1 MYIKF
6 TAKPFFVVHQVLLSF
21 LLLSCFGCRD
31 QQPQFNSE
39 DILAMEW
46 PQVEQ
51 SARGSEVT
59 FMMWQGSPELNAY
72 MNDFVKPR
80 LKTLYGIDLKIVGGQ
95 GAEIVQLIMGEK
107 QANIKTGE
115 VDMVWINGETY
126 FQLKEITGL
135 WGPFVNKLPNAT
147 LVDFENKFIS
157 IDFQQPI
164 EGMEAPWSITQFA
177 LVHDSIKHP
186 IPPSNLVDLATFV
199 KQNPGSFTIS
209 NDFSGMTLLKSFLA
223 ELSGSPD
230 GLNGAY
236 DEEKYQKLSAKLW
249 DWINKNKQYFWKNGE
264 TFPTEHTKLNQMYAN
279 GELSLSYGFGEG
291 GIDDKIN
298 QGLFPKSTKAY
309 PWKNGTIKNT
319 NYLGITYNGKHKLG
333 AMVVIN
339 FLMSPEAQL
348 AKSDVNGVNAN
359 SVLNYSKLSRSD
371 QALFDQLP
379 IRKYGPSIKS
389 MESNAIQ
396 EPDPQ
401 YMIKLYEDF
410 RKKVIAVKN

>member
-1 MYIKF
+1 MIIGQI
-6 TAKPFFVVHQVLLSF
+6 PVLL
-21 LLLSCFGCRD
+21 LMLTCFGCKD
-31 QQPQFNSE
+31 QQPQANSG
-39 DILAMEW
+39 DILALNWSQIEA
-46 PQVEQ
+46 

-72 MNDFVKPR
+72 LNDFVKPK
-80 LKTLYGIDLKIVGGQ
+80 LKLLYDIDLKIVGGQ
-95 GAEIVQLIMGEK
+95 GAEIVQLIMSEK
-107 QANIKTGE
+107 QADIEAGE

-135 WGPFVNKLPNAT
+135 WGPFVDKLPNAK
-147 LVDFENKFIS
+147 LIDFENKFIS

-186 IPPSNLVDLATFV
+186 NPPNTLEELAKFV
-199 KQNPGSFTIS
+199 EQNPSSFTIS

-236 DEEKYQKLSAKLW
+236 DEVKYQKLSSQLW
-249 DWINKNKQYFWKNGE
+249 DWINQNKQYFWKNGE

-339 FLMSPEAQL
+339 FLLSPEAQL

-359 SVLNYSKLSRSD
+359 SVLMYTKLTPRD
-371 QALFDQLP
+371 QALFDQIP
-379 IRKYGPSIKS
+379 KRKYGVSIES
-389 MESNAIQ
+389 MEGNAIQ
-396 EPDPQ
+396 EPDPK

-410 RKKVIAVKN
+410 RKKVIAGKN

>member
-1 MYIKF
+1 MIIGQI
-6 TAKPFFVVHQVLLSF
+6 PVLL
-21 LLLSCFGCRD
+21 LMLTCFGCKD
-31 QQPQFNSE
+31 QQPQANSG
-39 DILAMEW
+39 DILALNWSQIEA
-46 PQVEQ
+46 

-72 MNDFVKPR
+72 LNDFVKPK
-80 LKTLYGIDLKIVGGQ
+80 LKLLYDIDLKIVGGQ
-95 GAEIVQLIMGEK
+95 GVEIVQLIMSEK
-107 QANIKTGE
+107 QADIEAGE

-135 WGPFVNKLPNAT
+135 WGPFVDKLPNAK
-147 LVDFENKFIS
+147 LIDFENKFIS

-186 IPPSNLVDLATFV
+186 NPPSTLQELAKFV
-199 KQNPGSFTIS
+199 EQNPSSFTIS

-236 DEEKYQKLSAKLW
+236 DEVKYQKLSSQLW
-249 DWINKNKQYFWKNGE
+249 DWINQNKQYFWKNGE

-339 FLMSPEAQL
+339 FLLSPEAQL

-359 SVLNYSKLSRSD
+359 SVLMYTKLTPRD
-371 QALFDQLP
+371 QALFDQIP
-379 IRKYGPSIKS
+379 KRKYGVSIES
-389 MESNAIQ
+389 MEGNAIQ
-396 EPDPQ
+396 EPDPK

-410 RKKVIAVKN
+410 RKKVIAVRN